1 MSRFTIEGVKCENC
15 GTMLHMG
22 SEKMPPVPVEISFG
36 TKADS
41 ARYPTDYMDSPNAE
55 VHTLD
60 RCRWQQAEN
69 KAHALH
75 AELEQAKE
83 RLRTHEGW
91 CELLA
96 CSDPNYNLPLGIGR
110 DEAIFIEGDAAA
122 ILKMLERW
130 KLLIEADAEML
141 VKEGQLEPGWRDF
154 EAHWSKFKKS
164 KADG

>member
-1 MSRFTIEGVKCENC
+1 MQVTAFVQPLTGIDKKQS
-15 GTMLHMG
+15 
-22 SEKMPPVPVEISFG
+22 
-36 TKADS
+36 S
-41 ARYPTDYMDSPNAE
+41 ARI
-55 VHTLD
+55 
-60 RCRWQQAEN
+60 
-69 KAHALH
+69 
-75 AELEQAKE
+75 
-83 RLRTHEGW
+83 
-91 CELLA
+91 ELLA